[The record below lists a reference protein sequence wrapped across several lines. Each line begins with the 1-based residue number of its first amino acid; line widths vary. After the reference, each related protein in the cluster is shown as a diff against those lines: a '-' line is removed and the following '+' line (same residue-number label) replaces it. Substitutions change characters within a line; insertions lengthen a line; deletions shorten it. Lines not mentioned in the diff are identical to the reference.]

1 MSIRPSS
8 ILAAALLCFS
18 TLIFA
23 DDFPALYNSEKGGP
37 NPPSPEEA
45 LKLLTLP
52 PGFSATMWAHEPD
65 VQNPIGMAWDTRGR
79 MWVAENYTYAERKL
93 RFDLGLRDRVIIL
106 EDKDGDGVA
115 ETRKVFTD
123 QVQMLTSVEVGRGGV
138 WLMCPPLLLFVPDA
152 NGDDVPDGAPQVVL
166 DGFTVATDN
175 YHNFANGLR
184 WGPDGWLYGRCGGS
198 CPGELGVPGTPK
210 EQRIP
215 LRGGMWR
222 YHPQRKVV
230 EVLTHGTTNPWG
242 SDWDKFGEQFFINT
256 VGGHLWHA
264 MAGAH
269 FVRSH
274 TLDPNPNVYQAI
286 DQHAD
291 HWHFDTGKGWQAS
304 RNGVANDLGGGHAHC
319 GAMIYQG
326 NQWPEQYRD
335 RLFTLNFHGRRA
347 NVERLDREG
356 SAIIGKHEP
365 DVFLFGDPW
374 FRPIDISQG
383 PDGAAYVLDWSDY
396 GECHDS
402 DGVHRT
408 SGRIYKIR
416 YGNEK
421 PSQLPDLAKTDVT
434 GLYRLLTSK
443 NVWLARTALRALAD
457 RAVLGKTPEMSPGH
471 ARGNLAKLLEEI
483 DDKDPLIRLRL
494 LLADHIVGAIR
505 PDEMLSEFDDED
517 EHLRAWAIRLLTEQS
532 PLDTIYGAQSGVD
545 RQSVM
550 IPDGLNPKP
559 AEPLLPHLIRL
570 AKDDPSALVRSVLA
584 STLQR
589 LPVVERPKLAGALV
603 AHKEDADDHDLPAMV
618 WFGLVP
624 LGDSDPAALVP
635 VADACAWPDTLK
647 WIARRIAL
655 ASDKSPAAFEAL
667 LAVTVGK
674 PEAFQISV
682 VQGASEAFQGWR
694 KAAKPK
700 SWDALVAKLEPKGDD
715 AVKSILRDLGT
726 LFGDGRA
733 LDEVKRVALDDKA
746 TMPAR
751 EAALRTLIENRP
763 PELRSICEKLLTAR
777 YLNVTAVRGLALF
790 DDPAIGDLIAKNYRA
805 FNSTDRPAVVEAMSS
820 RVPWALALLDM
831 VEKGTMERG
840 NVSAFHAR
848 QMRNLGDAKLN
859 ARLTQ
864 VWGDMRES
872 AADKKALMEKIRAL
886 FPSSKAATG
895 DASKGRQIFTQTC
908 AICHTLFGEGA
919 KIGPDLTG
927 ANRDNFDYLL
937 ENIVDP
943 SAVIAADFRATV
955 LTLKDGRVLFGMVT
969 ANNERT
975 LTFRT
980 LTETV
985 AIERGDIAKSEVQN
999 LSMMPE
1005 GLLQAYTPEQV
1016 KDLFA
1021 YLMSR
1026 NQVPL
1031 PASN

>member
-1 MSIRPSS
+1 MSIRPS
-8 ILAAALLCFS
+8 ILAAALFS
-18 TLIFA
+18 LSLFAVA
-23 DDFPALYNSEKGGP
+23 DDFPTLYNSEKGGP
-37 NPPSPEEA
+37 NPPTPAEA

-79 MWVAENYTYAERKL
+79 MWVAENFTYAERKL

-138 WLMCPPLLLFVPDA
+138 WMMCPPLLLFVPDA
-152 NGDDVPDGAPQVVL
+152 NGDDVPDGPPQVML

-222 YHPQRKVV
+222 YHPGRKVV

-274 TLDPNPNVYQAI
+274 TLDPNPNVYQGI

-326 NQWPEQYRD
+326 NQWPEKYRD

-356 SAIIGKHEP
+356 SAIIGKHEG

-383 PDGAAYVLDWSDY
+383 PDGAAYVLDWSDH

-408 SGRIYKIR
+408 SGRIYRIQ
-416 YGNEK
+416 YGMPKRTPLPDFAKLGTAELVKFLADPNLWSSRTAQRVLEDRWAIMSEKVKTSRSGSLQDVPGDLISLSFENEK
-421 PSQLPDLAKTDVT
+421 
-434 GLYRLLTSK
+434 
-443 NVWLARTALRALAD
+443 
-457 RAVLGKTPEMSPGH
+457 
-471 ARGNLAKLLEEI
+471 
-483 DDKDPLIRLRL
+483 DPVIRLH
-494 LLADHIVGAIR
+494 AFIASHATNFGS
-505 PDEMLSEFDDED
+505 SEASTASLHDED
-517 EHLRAWAIRLLTEQS
+517 EHIRAWSIRLLTEKF
-532 PLDTIYGAQSGVD
+532 PLDTIYGPQS
-545 RQSVM
+545 R
-550 IPDGLNPKP
+550 P
-559 AEPLLPHLIRL
+559 ADEKFPLLNALREM
-570 AKDDPSALVRSVLA
+570 AKNDKSALVRSTLA

-589 LPVVERPKLAGALV
+589 MPVGLRPEIGKLLV
-603 AHKEDADDHDLPAMV
+603 THAEDANDHDIPSMV

-624 LGDSDPAALVP
+624 VGDSDPAALVP
-635 VADACAWPDTLK
+635 VAEACVWPNTLQ
-647 WIARRIAL
+647 WISRRIAL
-655 ASDKSPAAFEAL
+655 ASEKSPAAFEAL
-667 LAVTVGK
+667 LAVAVNK
-674 PEAFQISV
+674 PADFQASV
-682 VQGASEAFQGWR
+682 VQGASDAFQGWR

-700 SWDALVAKLEPKGDD
+700 SWDALVAKLEPKADD

-733 LDEVKRVALDDKA
+733 LEEVKRVALDDKA
-746 TMPAR
+746 AIPVR

-763 PELRSICEKLLTAR
+763 PDLRAICEKLIGTR
-777 YLNVTAVRGLALF
+777 YLNVTAARGLTLF
-790 DDPAIGDLIAKNYRA
+790 DDPKIGELIAKNYRA
-805 FNSTDRPAVVEAMSS
+805 FGSVDRPAVVEAMAS

-831 VEKGTMERG
+831 VEKGTMERT

-859 ARLTQ
+859 ERLTQ
-864 VWGDMRES
+864 VWGDLRET
-872 AADKKALMEKIRAL
+872 AADKKAQMEKIRAL

-927 ANRDNFDYLL
+927 ANRDNLDYLL

-943 SAVIAADFRATV
+943 NAVVAADFRATI

-969 ANNERT
+969 ANNDRT

-980 LTETV
+980 MTETV
-985 AIERGDIAKSEVQN
+985 AIERGDIAKNEVQAIS
-999 LSMMPE
+999 LMPE
-1005 GLLQAYTPEQV
+1005 GILTAYTPEQI
-1016 KDLFA
+1016 KDLFS

-1031 PASN
+1031 PAK